1 MAEEVKRAGIDADVL
16 EEMKRTDSQINAVLT
31 DDTMCKRLIVRGL
44 CELLSEFKQLHKD
57 IDNLYEV
64 MSVCGADKMTAFFR
78 EVSTNL
84 QAEKTRATVRA
95 KVSQSH
101 KRTTKKK

>member
-16 EEMKRTDSQINAVLT
+16 EEMKRTDSQIIAVLT

-84 QAEKTRATVRA
+84 QAEETRAKVRA
-95 KVSQSH
+95 KIAQSH
-101 KRTTKKK
+101 KKPTKKK